1 MSLFKI
7 VKRGWEDIQSLGK
20 AVLKSGR
27 PTAKESSRSGE
38 IVVMGNGPSLRDVI
52 SEQRD
57 VLMSVDRMAV
67 NFAANAPEFSDLR
80 PQYYIL
86 ADPHFFTGM
95 EADENVRTL
104 WDNLGK
110 VDWKMTLWLPLRFR
124 REALRVVSRLG
135 KNVRLKWYNL
145 TPSEGGGAVTRF
157 LIDAGL
163 VMPRPRNVLIP
174 AIMCAIR
181 EGYKEI
187 VLVGADHS
195 WLQLLCVYDATRV
208 VSVQPH
214 FYKDNKK
221 ELDRV
226 AETYKGYH
234 LHDILGSMTVAFRSY
249 FDIER
254 YARRR
259 GISIRNAT
267 PGSFIDA
274 FDRTDFSQIGQQ

>member
-195 WLQLLCVYDATRV
+195 WLQSLWVDDANRV